1 MSDSMIRQFLTA
13 LAFCFATMQPLA
25 AQTGPN
31 QPAVAEILPGWVQP
45 DGTRMAAIHIRLAPG
60 WKTYWRSPGDA
71 GIPPQFDWSRS
82 RNLGAVSI
90 IWPAPHVY
98 PQNGMRTIGYKDE
111 LILPL
116 AIAPRNPGKPVR
128 LRARL
133 DIGVCEDIC
142 VPYQMTVNGVLD
154 GSSTKPTPVIAAA
167 LATRPYS
174 AGEAGVRSASCR
186 LRPTADG
193 MEIEATLAMPH
204 TGGQEV
210 VVIEP
215 GQPGVWMSET
225 DVRRSGNT
233 ITATGDMVP
242 PHGRALAV
250 DRSRITIT
258 VLGQKQAVEIKGCK
272 PA

>member
-1 MSDSMIRQFLTA
+1 MIRTFLSSLA
-13 LAFCFATMQPLA
+13 LCLLTFHPLA
-25 AQTGPN
+25 AQTGPD
-31 QPAVAEILPGWVQP
+31 QPAVADILPGWVQA
-45 DGTRMAAIHIRLAPG
+45 DGTRMAAIRIRLAPG

-71 GIPPQFDWSRS
+71 GIPPRFDWSRS

-90 IWPAPHVY
+90 IWPAPGVY

-111 LILPL
+111 LVLPL
-116 AIAPRNPGKPVR
+116 AIAPRNAGKPVR

-142 VPYQMTVNGVLD
+142 VPFQMTVTGVLD
-154 GSSTKPTPVIAAA
+154 GSETRPTPAIAAA

-174 AGEAGVRSASCR
+174 ASEAGVRSATCA

-193 MEIEATLAMPH
+193 MEISAKISMPS
-204 TGGQEV
+204 TGGDEV
-210 VVIEP
+210 VVIEA

-233 ITATGDMVP
+233 LTAVGDMVP
-242 PHGRALAV
+242 PQGRVLAV
-250 DRSRITIT
+250 DRSKITIT
-258 VLGQKQAVEIKGCK
+258 VLGQRQAVEIKGCA